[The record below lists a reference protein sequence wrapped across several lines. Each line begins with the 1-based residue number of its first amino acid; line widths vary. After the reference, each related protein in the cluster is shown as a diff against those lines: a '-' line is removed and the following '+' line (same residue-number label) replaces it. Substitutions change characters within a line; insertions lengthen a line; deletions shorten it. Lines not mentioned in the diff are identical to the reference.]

1 MRTRLKS
8 LLVVA
13 SIIAAGCQ
21 SVTVQ
26 VPAEAD
32 LQGVK
37 TVAVVASDL
46 PNDPDPVAVLLR
58 SEASSRIRRLL
69 PTLTLVEPTGTP
81 DAVLNMKVVR
91 HGITPVSFRVGV
103 DPQTGRVSCRAW
115 QVASLMVDGSVST
128 DQTIRWQGL
137 LEAGRRI
144 DLFCLPAGGVV
155 VPGSQGSI
163 DPRLVHDVVDE
174 LGRRLAGY
182 ARREFRAIQNP
193 DTTPTP
199 IPAPDP

>member
-1 MRTRLKS
+1 MRLRLIA
-8 LLVVA
+8 LIVLIWLVAV
-13 SIIAAGCQ
+13 GCQ
-21 SVTVQ
+21 AVTVQ
-26 VPAEAD
+26 VPPEAD

-46 PNDPDPVAVLLR
+46 PEDPAPVAVLLR

-69 PTLTLVEPTGTP
+69 PTLTLVEPTFTP
-81 DAVLNMKVVR
+81 DAVLQMKVVR
-91 HGITPVSFRVGV
+91 HGITPVTIRVGV

-115 QVASLMVDGSVST
+115 QVASLIVDGSVST

-155 VPGSQGSI
+155 VPGSQESI
-163 DPRLVHDVVDE
+163 DPRLVRDIVDE

-182 ARREFRAIQNP
+182 ARREFRAIQSPSN
-193 DTTPTP
+193 TPTT

>member
-1 MRTRLKS
+1 MGTRLKS

-26 VPAEAD
+26 VPPEAD

-91 HGITPVSFRVGV
+91 HGLTPVSVRVGV

-115 QVASLMVDGSVST
+115 QVATLIVDGAVST

-144 DLFCLPAGGVV
+144 DLFCVPAGGVV
-155 VPGSQGSI
+155 VPSSQGSI
-163 DPRLVHDVVDE
+163 DPRLVREVVDE

-193 DTTPTP
+193 GTTPPPTP
-199 IPAPDP
+199 DR

>member
-91 HGITPVSFRVGV
+91 HGITPVSVRVGV

-115 QVASLMVDGSVST
+115 QVASLIVDGSVST